1 MKKIAFLI
9 ILCVLSLSSYA
20 QNNAFL
26 AEMAKFA
33 DEQTK
38 LKVKIE
44 RMDSLLR
51 PSSSNSN
58 QEMKYYQKMPVD
70 IDQKMVIYILYNRFY
85 LTCNEK
91 ENIIEFYQDN
101 TYTTNRLDIYINYMK
116 DVTEALEKKYKSK
129 FSYHSEGKNHLI
141 DVYELKLKDLIIKV
155 KIGILSKQNKVFF
168 STSYERF

>member
-91 ENIIEFYQDN
+91 EKIFI
-101 TYTTNRLDIYINYMK
+101 
-116 DVTEALEKKYKSK
+116 
-129 FSYHSEGKNHLI
+129 
-141 DVYELKLKDLIIKV
+141 KLKE
-155 KIGILSKQNKVFF
+155 N
-168 STSYERF
+168 